1 MGGDSVLSFLE
12 GPRFPAFVGFGTFFH
27 PGRFPGSL
35 GAGRPLRAAGFFAEL
50 FFFVGFAIA
59 LKAPS
64 NRVAREKRTL
74 N

>member
-1 MGGDSVLSFLE
+1 LTRSLRS
-12 GPRFPAFVGFGTFFH
+12 
-27 PGRFPGSL
+27 GR
-35 GAGRPLRAAGFFAEL
+35 ALRAAGFFAEL

-64 NRVAREKRTL
+64 NRVTQEKRTL

>member
-1 MGGDSVLSFLE
+1 LE
-12 GPRFPAFVGFGTFFH
+12 GPRFPAFVGFATFFDT
-27 PGRFPGSL
+27 GRLTRSL
-35 GAGRPLRAAGFFAEL
+35 RAGRALRATGFFAEL

-64 NRVAREKRTL
+64 NRVTPEKRTL

>member
-1 MGGDSVLSFLE
+1 M
-12 GPRFPAFVGFGTFFH
+12 AFFEI
-27 PGRFPGSL
+27 GRLTRSL
-35 GAGRPLRAAGFFAEL
+35 RAGRVLRAAGFFAEL

-64 NRVAREKRTL
+64 NRVAWEKWTL

>member
-1 MGGDSVLSFLE
+1 MAGDSVVSFLE
-12 GPRFPAFVGFGTFFH
+12 GPRFPAFVGFATFFDT
-27 PGRFPGSL
+27 GRLTRFLRG
-35 GAGRPLRAAGFFAEL
+35 GRALRAAGFFAEL

-64 NRVAREKRTL
+64 NRVTPEKRTL